1 MVRTPTSTPLKDKV
15 LASSSPNKADP
26 QHSPSGASA
35 SRRASPRLNPGA
47 ASASESAEGGG
58 ELQQLMRPRPIG
70 SVSEDSNDSSAMAMA
85 MATGSA
91 GATGSAS
98 GSAMA
103 TERAER
109 ERAKQWKRAMQGVLR
124 NALSHKHGQVFAQP
138 VTDDIAQ
145 GYSEI
150 VFKPRS
156 LADIRRELDA
166 GVLQSTEQVRHAL
179 QLMFVNAIMYNNA
192 DHEVHTCALSMYDD
206 VMRMLEVRV

>member
-1 MVRTPTSTPLKDKV
+1 MIRTPTSTPMKDKV

-47 ASASESAEGGG
+47 ASASESAEGGS

-70 SVSEDSNDSSAMAMA
+70 SVSEDSNDSSAMAM
-85 MATGSA
+85 GSA
-91 GATGSAS
+91 AATGSAS

-138 VTDDIAQ
+138 VTDDIAP

-156 LADIRRELDA
+156 LADVRRELDA

-206 VMRMLEVRV
+206 VLRMLEVRV